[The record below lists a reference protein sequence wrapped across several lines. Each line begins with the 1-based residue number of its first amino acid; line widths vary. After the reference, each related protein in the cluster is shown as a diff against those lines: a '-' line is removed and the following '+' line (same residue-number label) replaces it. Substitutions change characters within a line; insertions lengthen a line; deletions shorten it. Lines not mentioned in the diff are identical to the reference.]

1 MAWGLFPVFFAMV
14 GLSLSEVGILVAIYP
29 AVWGLL
35 QLVTGA
41 ISDHIGRKKLIAGG
55 MLIQAIAIW
64 LLPTTNN
71 FWEWVGASA
80 LLGVGTA
87 LVYPTLL
94 AAIGDVAHPSW
105 RATAVGVYRFWRDSG
120 YVIGALL
127 AGILADTLGISWSMW
142 VIGALTFLSGVLVAV
157 IMREQGAVM

>member
-1 MAWGLFPVFFAMV
+1 M
-14 GLSLSEVGILVAIYP
+14 
-29 AVWGLL
+29 
-35 QLVTGA
+35 TGA